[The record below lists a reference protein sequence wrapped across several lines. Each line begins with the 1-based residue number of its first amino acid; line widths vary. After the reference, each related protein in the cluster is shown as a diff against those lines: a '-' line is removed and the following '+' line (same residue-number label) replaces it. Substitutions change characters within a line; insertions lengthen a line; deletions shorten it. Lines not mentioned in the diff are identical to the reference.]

1 MNDEINL
8 ANGCETSCFSRLS
21 GVALAKSGPSQRL
34 KYGNCKKPLKRFI
47 SKHLGNMT
55 LSRLESKNINP
66 ENAKQEVDLIEA
78 FSGFWIDLFKV
89 QEIST

>member
-1 MNDEINL
+1 
-8 ANGCETSCFSRLS
+8 
-21 GVALAKSGPSQRL
+21 
-34 KYGNCKKPLKRFI
+34 LKRSLSI
-47 SKHLGNMT
+47 HPGKLT
-55 LSRLESKNINP
+55 LSRLESKTFNP

>member
-1 MNDEINL
+1 
-8 ANGCETSCFSRLS
+8 
-21 GVALAKSGPSQRL
+21 
-34 KYGNCKKPLKRFI
+34 
-47 SKHLGNMT
+47 MT

-89 QEIST
+89 QEISER